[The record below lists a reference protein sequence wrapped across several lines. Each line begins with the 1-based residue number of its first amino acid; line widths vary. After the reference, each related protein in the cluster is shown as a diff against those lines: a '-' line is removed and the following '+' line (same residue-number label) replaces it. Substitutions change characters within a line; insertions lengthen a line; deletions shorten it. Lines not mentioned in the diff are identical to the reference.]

1 MDALRGNLSAARA
14 AGQSGA
20 LSLERVLELLVLLIA
35 EEAMTEEEVT
45 VLMESARAMN
55 EEVLQAGD
63 LLRPPYRGV
72 DVGPWDV
79 SETGWQALDL
89 LDLGGLRIPRRAAR
103 KVELNPLRSAPE
115 YGEVVLLRDTTASLQ
130 LQAFRTLGEPEW
142 ERVRVRLEQDVRSR
156 GGEVEQWSGRAGV
169 ELRATIPVVNDVR
182 GRDSATVRFVG
193 CDGPG
198 WLLRGVI
205 NGEVALPESRDDWAY
220 SCFERVVVDPSF
232 AMRAAGAF
240 TSPTAYGPVTP
251 PERTRAIAL
260 RIPE

>member
-1 MDALRGNLSAARA
+1 M
-14 AGQSGA
+14 
-20 LSLERVLELLVLLIA
+20 LELLVLLIT
-35 EEAMTEEEVT
+35 EEAMTDEEVT
-45 VLMESARAMN
+45 VLMESARAMT
-55 EEVLQAGD
+55 EEALQAED

-103 KVELNPLRSAPE
+103 KIELNPLRSGPE

-142 ERVRVRLEQDVRSR
+142 EKVCVRLEEDVRAR
-156 GGEVEQWSGRAGV
+156 GGEVERWSGRAGV
-169 ELRATIPVVNDVR
+169 ELRVTIPGVNDVH
-182 GRDSATVRFVG
+182 GRELMTVRFIG

-220 SCFERVVVDPSF
+220 SCFESVVVVPSF
-232 AMRAAGAF
+232 AMRTAGIF
-240 TSPTAYGPVTP
+240 TSITTYGPVAP
-251 PERTRAIAL
+251 PERIRAIPL
-260 RIPE
+260 RMPE

>member
-1 MDALRGNLSAARA
+1 MLA
-14 AGQSGA
+14 
-20 LSLERVLELLVLLIA
+20 LLVLLIA
-35 EEAMTEEEVT
+35 EEAMTDEEVT

-55 EEVLQAGD
+55 EEALQAGD

-72 DVGPWDV
+72 DVGPWHV

-103 KVELNPLRSAPE
+103 KVELNPLRSGPE

-142 ERVRVRLEQDVRSR
+142 EKVRVRLEEDVRAR

-169 ELRATIPVVNDVR
+169 ELRATIPVVNDVH
-182 GRDSATVRFVG
+182 GRDSMTVRFIG

-220 SCFERVVVDPSF
+220 SCFESVVVVPSF
-232 AMRAAGAF
+232 AMRTAGIF

-251 PERTRAIAL
+251 PERIRAIPL
-260 RIPE
+260 RMPE